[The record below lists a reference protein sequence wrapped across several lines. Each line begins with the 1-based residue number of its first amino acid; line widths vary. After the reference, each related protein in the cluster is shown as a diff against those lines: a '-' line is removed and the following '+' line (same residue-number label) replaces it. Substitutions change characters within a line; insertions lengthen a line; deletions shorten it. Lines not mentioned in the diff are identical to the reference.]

1 MILKRL
7 IRNYFEKTID
17 EIQDSR
23 GYPGRGSQYGTVYY
37 CDNNL
42 GSDSYDGLSRKFPL
56 KTLSTALAASHAKQA
71 TTNQWALRN
80 AIYVSGDD
88 HAENLT
94 KLAQK
99 TDVIGVGSDDGNKGP
114 RITGHHVIEAR
125 ATGKDY
131 MGCRLFNITFKPSTT
146 TVLFDIPTA
155 QNGIEFH
162 GCKWEWAASCTTGL
176 RLTTCQDTV
185 VDNCR
190 FVKGSGTGFSTA
202 AIQIATGAINQTIIR
217 NNYIDANLGV
227 IVNSGTT
234 GEGNLID
241 NNIIVAVGLTVDDDS
256 DKFYVTRNILIS
268 EAAYGSSA
276 FDFNLAKAAGNII
289 TGNNDT
295 KMVPIHS
302 T

>member
-7 IRNYFEKTID
+7 IRTYFEKTIA

-42 GSDSYDGLSRKFPL
+42 GSDSYDGLSRKFPFQSL
-56 KTLSTALAASHAKQA
+56 TAALLASQTKIG

-88 HAENLT
+88 FDEDIVAW
-94 KLAQK
+94 AQK
-99 TDVIGVGSDDGNKGP
+99 TDVIGVGSDDSNKGP
-114 RITGHHVIEAR
+114 RILGNHVVQAYGT
-125 ATGKDY
+125 ANH
-131 MGCRLFNITFKPSTT
+131 MGCRLFNITFKPEAAGI
-146 TVLFDIPTA
+146 LFDIPTG
-155 QNGIEFH
+155 QHGFEFH

-176 RLTTCQDTV
+176 RLTTCQGTV

-202 AIQIATGAINQTIIR
+202 AISIATGNINQTVIR

-241 NNIIVAVGLTVDDDS
+241 NNVIVAVGLTVDDDS

-276 FDFNLAKAAGNII
+276 FDFNLAKAAGNIV